1 MEMPAVTAGVC
12 NISMLIDEQESWL
25 GTMKLP
31 LATIAVFLIGYPLWA
46 STEIPGDVQKQ
57 PVVIVGA
64 TIHPV
69 SAPSIEKGMIVFD
82 DGRIVQVGAK
92 VDVPEGAKTI
102 DATGKHVYP
111 GLINT
116 DGILGLIEVNSVR
129 ATDDTG
135 EVGELNMNARAEVAI
150 NPDSELIPVT
160 RSGGVLMSL
169 TAPRRGLITGTSAL
183 LQLDG
188 WTTEDMTLH
197 APAGMHIRWPSLREA
212 DHHDE
217 EKEAADRAKQ
227 REERLRKLEDAF
239 VRAAAYQQARAG
251 DVDQPVDLRW
261 EAMLP
266 VLRGEVPIIVAA
278 ERASQI
284 QSAVAFASRHKLKL
298 IIDGGSDAAECAAL
312 LKSQQVPVIVSGV
325 YRNPLRRHQAYD
337 DAFTLPARLRNAGV
351 KFCISGRTRFDAA
364 NIRNLPYHAAM
375 AIAFGLSKQDALS
388 AITLWPA
395 EMLGVANDVGSLDA
409 GKMATLIIADGEIF
423 DTATNVTHAWVQGRQ
438 VDLSDRQKRLNRK
451 YLERQRQTSP

>member
-1 MEMPAVTAGVC
+1 
-12 NISMLIDEQESWL
+12 
-25 GTMKLP
+25 MKLF
-31 LATIAVFLIGYPLWA
+31 LTTIAVFLAGCPLWA

-57 PVVIVGA
+57 PIVIVGA

-69 SAPSIEKGMIVFD
+69 SVPPIENGMIVFD
-82 DGRIVQVGAK
+82 GGRIVQVGTD
-92 VDVPEGAKTI
+92 VDIPNGAKKI

-116 DGILGLIEVNSVR
+116 DGVLGLIEVNSVR

-197 APAGMHIRWPSLREA
+197 APAGMHVRWPSLREA

-217 EKEAADRAKQ
+217 AKESADLTKQ
-227 REERLRKLEDAF
+227 QEERMRKLEDAF
-239 VRAAAYQQARAG
+239 VRAAAYQKARAA
-251 DVDQPVDLRW
+251 DADQPIDLRW

-266 VLRGEVPIIVAA
+266 VLRGEVPIIVDA

-284 QSAVAFASRHKLKL
+284 QSAVAFANRHQLKL

-337 DAFTLPARLRNAGV
+337 DAFTLPARLRKAGV
-351 KFCISGRTRFDAA
+351 QFCISGRTRFDAA

-375 AIAFGLSKQDALS
+375 AIAFGLSEQDALS

-395 EMLGVANDVGSLDA
+395 EILGVAGNVGSLDA
-409 GKMATLIIADGEIF
+409 GKLATLIIADGDIF
-423 DTATNVTHAWVQGRQ
+423 HTATNITHAWIQGRQ
-438 VDLSDRQKRLNRK
+438 VDLSDRHKRLNQK
-451 YLERQRQTSP
+451 YLERLRQTER